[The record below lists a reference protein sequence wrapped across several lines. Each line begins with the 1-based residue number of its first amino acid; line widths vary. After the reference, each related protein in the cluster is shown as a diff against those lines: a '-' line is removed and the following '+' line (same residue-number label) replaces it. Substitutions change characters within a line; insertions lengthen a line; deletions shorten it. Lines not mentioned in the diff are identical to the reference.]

1 MGSNCPRC
9 HGLLFKQ
16 TDWNGEDGGKIT
28 MWHCL
33 LCGFYT
39 DHACEVNRAMGRSP
53 YKGNGVILPEYPQ
66 TIKVRGKGQ
75 AQLPALEE

>member
-1 MGSNCPRC
+1 MNCNRCGSIMFMQR
-9 HGLLFKQ
+9 
-16 TDWNGEDGGKIT
+16 DWNGEDGGKWT
-28 MWHCL
+28 YWGCL
-33 LCGFYT
+33 LCGNMHDET
-39 DHACEVNRAMGRSP
+39 VLQNRAMGRSP